1 MNCAIPHLASM
12 LLFLDGKP
20 GNLGSFDTNQKP
32 SLHLYLTSLASTSA
46 CSLKLI
52 GHSIKQSNRFNM
64 RSDNLIH
71 QLKILFVP
79 MIKIDL
85 CAAKQGLCFVA
96 RPVTGPASRPHTLDS
111 PKVHY
116 LTAQTRSYR
125 IYELA
130 IVIPTTS
137 MTSIQKHYS

>member
-1 MNCAIPHLASM
+1 M

-20 GNLGSFDTNQKP
+20 GNLGSFDTNQKH

-52 GHSIKQSNRFNM
+52 GHTVKQSDRFNM
-64 RSDNLIH
+64 RSDNLTH
-71 QLKILFVP
+71 QLKILFMP
-79 MIKIDL
+79 MIKIEL

-96 RPVTGPASRPHTLDS
+96 RPVGASLQGRQAGPT
-111 PKVHY
+111 VHY

-130 IVIPTTS
+130 IAIPTTS
-137 MTSIQKHYS
+137 MTSI